1 MGDSA
6 RMKKMRRLAWVCM
19 VAISLTCLFA
29 VDDEFIDTGHN
40 NEISRLPESESA
52 EVVFDDSG
60 ALSEPAYVPSP
71 QVKEK
76 HVKVKTANR
85 NWHIKE
91 EQARKAEMESKAKRE
106 KAAKSKHE
114 RKAKESK
121 AKAAARERRG
131 KALALERKRKAQA
144 REKKSKEM
152 KSKEKASKEKELKR
166 RAKERKA

>member
-76 HVKVKTANR
+76 HVKADTSNR
-85 NWHIKE
+85 NWQIKKE
-91 EQARKAEMESKAKRE
+91 AARKAEVESKT
-106 KAAKSKHE
+106 KHE
-114 RKAKESK
+114 KK
-121 AKAAARERRG
+121 AKAVAKKKHIQAMSTEKEEKAQRRRQRSG
-131 KALALERKRKAQA
+131 KMRQRKRKQ
-144 REKKSKEM
+144 RRGGP
-152 KSKEKASKEKELKR
+152 KR
-166 RAKERKA
+166 QKQRRRRSRHKTERRK

>member
-1 MGDSA
+1 MGPA
-6 RMKKMRRLAWVCM
+6 RMKKMRELGWVCM
-19 VAISLTCLFA
+19 IAISLTCLFA
-29 VDDEFIDTGHN
+29 LDDEFIDTGHI

-114 RKAKESK
+114 RKAKE
-121 AKAAARERRG
+121 
-131 KALALERKRKAQA
+131 
-144 REKKSKEM
+144 
-152 KSKEKASKEKELKR
+152 R
-166 RAKERKA
+166 RAKERKAKAIAREKRTKERKAKRVSRELLAKLALLRGKKV